1 VAGDFRNHGYAH
13 DPQPTVYWCGMPTNP
28 FPEVLLK
35 STGDPLLLSEAVRQ
49 RIHAIEPNRA
59 VYDVKRLS
67 DYVSSTLTDRRFQ
80 MILLSSFAA
89 MALLL
94 AAVGLYGVTS
104 FLVSLRTREIGLRAA
119 LGATP
124 ARIFG
129 QILREGALMTAAG
142 VAIGLAAALAL
153 TRYIA
158 SFLFGVGATD
168 PITLVTVPLLLACVS
183 AVALWL
189 PARRATNIDPMEALR
204 QD

>member
-1 VAGDFRNHGYAH
+1 
-13 DPQPTVYWCGMPTNP
+13 M
-28 FPEVLLK
+28 
-35 STGDPLLLSEAVRQ
+35 LLSEAVRQ